1 MPSTLSP
8 PISDQA
14 EGVSVGCFL
23 GDLVVGLWN
32 GDGEVVVVRV
42 GEVGRGEG
50 VLSGSLPTTGMRR
63 SNTAE
68 DNVCLLDGE
77 KYSM

>member
-1 MPSTLSP
+1 M
-8 PISDQA
+8 
-14 EGVSVGCFL
+14 
-23 GDLVVGLWN
+23 VGLWD
-32 GDGEVVVVRV
+32 GDGEVVVARV

-77 KYSM
+77 KDSM